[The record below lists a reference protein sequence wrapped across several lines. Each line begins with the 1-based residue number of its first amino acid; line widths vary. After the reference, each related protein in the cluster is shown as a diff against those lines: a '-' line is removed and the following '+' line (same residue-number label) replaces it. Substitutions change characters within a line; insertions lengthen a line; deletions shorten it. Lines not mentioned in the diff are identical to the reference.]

1 MEQTSS
7 KRGGFGGKIAA
18 ILAAAGS
25 AIGLGNIWR
34 FPYIT
39 NDNGGGAFIL
49 IYLCCI
55 LFMGLPLLIAEFAVG
70 HNSKCNPID
79 AFSKIR
85 KGWGWLGGMG
95 LVSVFLIMGYYFVIS
110 GWTLNYAICSAM
122 DSVGNN
128 YTAFFDDFTQGVWM
142 PLIFTYL
149 FILVN
154 HFIIIGGVQGGIE
167 KASKIMMP
175 LLFAI
180 LIALAIYSVWMPE
193 GREALAGVFTPDFSK
208 VSGKTF
214 LDAMGQAFF
223 TLSIGMGAML
233 IYGSY
238 FKDGT
243 KLAGSAISVVSLDT
257 LVALTA
263 AVIIFSAGVANQKG
277 MKLAFVA
284 MPEVFS
290 KMPAGNIWAMLFFLL
305 LGLAALSSTIS
316 MHEAVTSYFVEK
328 RGMSRN
334 IGSWIVTLGAMTLAT
349 VASLSLGV
357 WSEYTVAGM
366 NFFELLDNFTAIIML
381 PILGIFTAIFVGWV
395 WRKEDMRAELTA
407 EGGVDKATYP
417 YIRFL
422 LKWVCPVLVS
432 VVFVFGIIDFVQSLN
447 KSAEPQSAPTE
458 QTSTEENDGD
468 GVTTDTQEITDNTA
482 EGATASTDKATDAQA
497 EAKPDAEV
505 KPDTEAKHEAETK
518 PNAESQKTDNDNNQ

>member
-1 MEQTSS
+1 MAQEKT

-39 NDNGGGAFIL
+39 SENGGGAFIL
-49 IYLCCI
+49 IYLGCI
-55 LFMGLPLLIAEFAVG
+55 LFLGLPLLIAEFSVG

-85 KGWGWLGGMG
+85 RGWGWLGALG

-110 GWTLNYAICSAM
+110 GWTLNYTIASATN
-122 DSVGNN
+122 SIGGNFGQ
-128 YTAFFDDFTQGVWM
+128 FFTDFTTATWK

-149 FILVN
+149 FIIAN

-175 LLFAI
+175 LLFVI
-180 LIALAIYSVWMPE
+180 LVILAVYSLWLPE
-193 GREALAGVFTPDFSK
+193 GREALANVFTPDFSK
-208 VSGKTF
+208 VTGKTF

-223 TLSIGMGAML
+223 TLSVGMGAML

-243 KLAGSAISVVSLDT
+243 KLAGTAISVVSLDT
-257 LVALTA
+257 VVALTA
-263 AVIIFSAGVANQKG
+263 AIIIFSAGVENESG
-277 MKLAFVA
+277 MQLAFVA
-284 MPEVFS
+284 MPKVFAA
-290 KMPAGNIWAMLFFLL
+290 MPAGNIWAALFFLL

-334 IGSWIVTLGAMTLAT
+334 KGAWIVTIGALMLST
-349 VASLSLGV
+349 VASLSLGD
-357 WSEYTVAGM
+357 WSDIKLLGM
-366 NFFELLDNFTAIIML
+366 NFFALLDNFTAIVML
-381 PILGIFTAIFVGWV
+381 PLLGILTSVFVGWL
-395 WRKEDMRAELTA
+395 WKKEDMKAELTA
-407 EGGVDKATYP
+407 EGGIDKATYP
-417 YIRFL
+417 VIRFL
-422 LKWVCPVLVS
+422 LRYVCPVLVS
-432 VVFVFGIIDFVQSLN
+432 IVFIFGIIDFVQNL
-447 KSAEPQSAPTE
+447 
-458 QTSTEENDGD
+458 
-468 GVTTDTQEITDNTA
+468 
-482 EGATASTDKATDAQA
+482 
-497 EAKPDAEV
+497 
-505 KPDTEAKHEAETK
+505 
-518 PNAESQKTDNDNNQ
+518 

>member
-1 MEQTSS
+1 MAENKT

-39 NDNGGGAFIL
+39 SENGGGAFIL
-49 IYLCCI
+49 IYLGCI
-55 LFMGLPLLIAEFAVG
+55 LLLGLPLLIAEFSVG

-85 KGWGWLGGMG
+85 RGWGWLGAAG

-110 GWTLNYAICSAM
+110 GWTINYAIASAT
-122 DSVGNN
+122 DAVGSD
-128 YTAFFDDFTQGVWM
+128 YGAYFEQFTTATWM
-142 PLIFTYL
+142 PLLFTYI
-149 FILVN
+149 FILAN

-175 LLFAI
+175 LLFVI
-180 LIALAIYSVWMPE
+180 LIVLAVYSLWLPE
-193 GREALAGVFTPDFSK
+193 GREALGNVFTPDFSK

-238 FKDGT
+238 FKEGT
-243 KLAGSAISVVSLDT
+243 KLAGTAISVVSLDT
-257 LVALTA
+257 IVALTA
-263 AVIIFSAGVANQKG
+263 AVIIFSAGVENESG
-277 MKLAFVA
+277 MQLAFVA
-284 MPEVFS
+284 MPKVFS
-290 KMPAGNIWAMLFFLL
+290 AMPAGNLWATLFFLL
-305 LGLAALSSTIS
+305 LALAALSSTIS

-328 RGMSRN
+328 RGMSRSR
-334 IGSWIVTLGAMTLAT
+334 GAWLVTIGAMLLAT
-349 VASLSLGV
+349 AASLSLGD
-357 WSEYTVAGM
+357 WSGFTVLGM
-366 NFFELLDNFTAIIML
+366 NIFALLDTFTAIVML
-381 PILGIFTAIFVGWV
+381 PLLGIMTAIFVGWV
-395 WRKEDMRAELTA
+395 WKKEDMKAELTA

-417 YIRFL
+417 VVRFL

-432 VVFVFGIIDFVQSLN
+432 VVFIFGILDFVGSYT
-447 KSAEPQSAPTE
+447 AEPVTEPVTEPVAVEPTLKVE
-458 QTSTEENDGD
+458 GLDMEVEENVDFESVILTP
-468 GVTTDTQEITDNTA
+468 VTEN
-482 EGATASTDKATDAQA
+482 S
-497 EAKPDAEV
+497 
-505 KPDTEAKHEAETK
+505 
-518 PNAESQKTDNDNNQ
+518 DNN